1 MDSAI
6 HLLNNWCLAGG
17 VWVKVYRCNLR
28 LGVHFSGIARVG
40 GRLQNKKEEG
50 PPDSR
55 RLVAPSNA
63 GFFGK
68 NVGIKRCG
76 FHYTLLGNCPPTPP
90 LSQH

>member
-1 MDSAI
+1 M
-6 HLLNNWCLAGG
+6 
-17 VWVKVYRCNLR
+17 YRRNLR

-40 GRLQNKKEEG
+40 GRLQNKKEEV

-55 RLVAPSNA
+55 RLVPPRTSNP

-90 LSQH
+90 LSQY